1 MAANESNPTL
11 KMNNETTTCPVRPFA
26 KFLPSIWGDRF
37 LSFSFDKSEL
47 KALGKAIEEPKEDVR
62 RSLNS
67 HNIAL
72 MIHTSKTQAS
82 LQQFIYKK
90 LMAANESN
98 PTLKMNNE
106 TTTCP
111 VRPFAKFLPSIWG
124 DRFLSFSFDKSEL
137 KALGKA
143 IEEPKEDVRRLILN
157 TAMDPNEKLKLIYSV
172 YRLGLTYLF
181 AEEIDDQVDKIF
193 KEVNM
198 DDYAEP
204 DLYTVSTNF
213 QVFRLHGYKL
223 SCDVFNKFKDYRS
236 GQFMANVTTDNMRA
250 ILSFYESAQLRIRGE
265 YILDEASEFSE
276 SQLKGVVDTL
286 EEKLARKVKHALIS
300 PFHRGL
306 QMVEARLYFSNYEEE
321 FSMYN
326 SLQNLAN
333 AHFRYLQL
341 LQKEELHNMT
351 KWGKD
356 MEFHII
362 TPYSRDRKPELYL
375 WTLAM
380 YMEPHYSQGRMVT
393 SKIAQF
399 VTVLD
404 DTYDAYATIEELR
417 LLTNAIN
424 RWDNSAMEQLP
435 DNILPIYEVFR
446 KEFTEFERLFI
457 EGSTNRVDALK
468 KAFQELARGYHQE
481 AEWRHSGHI
490 PSFQEYLKN
499 GLSTSTYKV
508 FSISSLM
515 GMEENV
521 SKEALSWYET
531 HPKILEAL
539 QIIGRLHNDVS
550 TFEFENERAQQQ
562 VTSVDAYMKTFG
574 VPTNVAVDE
583 LKEMIENAWKDI
595 NEGCLK
601 PTEVSMELLSPIVN
615 LARMTDVVYKFTDN
629 FTFPEKTIK
638 EYITMLF
645 ISSIPM

>member
-1 MAANESNPTL
+1 MATNESNPTM
-11 KMNNETTTCPVRPFA
+11 KMNKETTTCPVRPFA
-26 KFLPSIWGDRF
+26 
-37 LSFSFDKSEL
+37 
-47 KALGKAIEEPKEDVR
+47 
-62 RSLNS
+62 N
-67 HNIAL
+67 
-72 MIHTSKTQAS
+72 
-82 LQQFIYKK
+82 
-90 LMAANESN
+90 
-98 PTLKMNNE
+98 
-106 TTTCP
+106 
-111 VRPFAKFLPSIWG
+111 FLPSIWG

-157 TAMDPNEKLKLIYSV
+157 TTMDPNEKLKLIYSV

-181 AEEIDDQVDKIF
+181 AEEIDHQVEKIF
-193 KEVNM
+193 QEVNT
-198 DDYAEP
+198 DDYAEL

-236 GQFMANVTTDNMRA
+236 GQFMATDNMRS
-250 ILSFYESAQLRIRGE
+250 ILSFYESTQLRIRGE
-265 YILDEASEFSE
+265 YLLDEASEFTE

-351 KWGKD
+351 KWGRD
-356 MEFHII
+356 MNFHII

-435 DNILPIYEVFR
+435 DNIVPIYEVFWN
-446 KEFTEFERLFI
+446 EFIEFERLFT

-468 KAFQELARGYHQE
+468 QAFQELARGYHQE

-490 PSFQEYLKN
+490 PSFEEYLKN

-508 FSISSLM
+508 FAISSLM

-521 SKEALSWYET
+521 SKEALAWYET

-550 TFEFENERAQQQ
+550 TFEFEKERAQQQ

-601 PTEVSMELLSPIVN
+601 PTEVSMEVLSPIVN